1 MHFIIITKNEKALTS
16 EVVKSVAAHIEE
28 AGARATLI
36 PRPRDTSGE
45 RIMIPDDADYIIT
58 IGGDGTLVRA
68 AQMTFTAGVPLIGVN
83 LGHLGFL
90 CDVDEDGINMAI
102 DRIMAGDFDIEQR
115 MMLSGYVVRENGETT
130 RVESALNDIVIA
142 ADDNT
147 SVLSFTIYVN
157 GKFLYSIQGDGMI
170 FATPTGSTAY
180 NLSAFGPIVNPKTE
194 LILMTPINAHTLG
207 ARSIV
212 LDPADKIELTIT
224 PRRSSTRE
232 SGHVTYD
239 GTYSTEMTV
248 GERLVIK
255 RSAVNTKMIRMD
267 ETNFLERM
275 RRKLSQ
281 SM

>member
-1 MHFIIITKNEKALTS
+1 MHFIIITKNERALETDI
-16 EVVKSVAAHIEE
+16 VKSVSSHIKE
-28 AGARATLI
+28 AGGQVTLI

-45 RIMIPDDADYIIT
+45 RIEIPQDADYIIT

-68 AQMTFTAGVPLIGVN
+68 AQMTFTTGVPLIGVN

-90 CDVDEDGINMAI
+90 CDVDEDNVNDAI
-102 DRIMAGDFDIEQR
+102 DRIMSGKFDIESR
-115 MMLSGYVVRENGETT
+115 MMLSGWVERENGETT
-130 RVESALNDIVIA
+130 RMESALNDIVIS
-142 ADDNT
+142 ADDYT
-147 SVLSFTIYVN
+147 TVLEFTIYVN
-157 GKFLYSIQGDGMI
+157 GKYLYSVHGDGMI

-194 LILMTPINAHTLG
+194 LILMTPINAHSLG

-212 LDPADKIELTIT
+212 LDPADEIELTIT
-224 PRRSSTRE
+224 ARRSSTRE

-239 GTYSTEMTV
+239 GTYPTEISV
-248 GERLVIK
+248 GDKLVIK
-255 RSAVNTKMIRMD
+255 KSDASTRMIRMD
-267 ETNFLERM
+267 ETGFLERM